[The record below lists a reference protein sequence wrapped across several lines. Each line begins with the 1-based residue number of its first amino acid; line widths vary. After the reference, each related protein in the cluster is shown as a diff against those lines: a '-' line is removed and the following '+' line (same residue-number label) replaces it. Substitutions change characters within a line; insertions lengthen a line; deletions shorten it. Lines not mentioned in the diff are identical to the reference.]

1 MMGIAEE
8 IKQITANL
16 PKDVRLIAVSKF
28 HPVEAMMEAYDAGQR
43 LFGENKVQE
52 MTTKHEAL
60 PADIQW
66 HFIGHLQTNKVKYI
80 APFVAMIHSID
91 SLHLLEEVNRQA
103 EKAGRVIDCLLQ
115 LHIADEETKFGMT
128 FDECRAFLQ
137 DGAWK
142 QLEHV
147 RICGLMGMG
156 TNTDDMEQVDREFG
170 FLQSFFQE
178 LKESWFKDEPAFKE
192 LSMGMTDDYPIAIR
206 RGSTLIRIGTRIFG
220 ERNYNK

>member
-1 MMGIAEE
+1 MGIAEE

-16 PKDVRLIAVSKF
+16 PEGVKLIAVSKF
-28 HPVEAMMEAYDAGQR
+28 HPVEAVMEAYDAGQR

-52 MTTKHEAL
+52 MTAKHEAL
-60 PADIQW
+60 PTDIQW

-91 SLHLLEEVNRQA
+91 SLHLLIEVNRQA
-103 EKAGRVIDCLLQ
+103 EKAGRIIDCLLQ
-115 LHIADEETKFGMT
+115 LHIAHEDTKFGMT

-137 DGAWK
+137 DRAWK
-142 QLEHV
+142 QLKHV

-156 TNTDDMEQVDREFG
+156 TNTDDMEQVDREFAS
-170 FLQSFFQE
+170 LQSFFQE
-178 LKESWFKDEPAFKE
+178 LKDSWFKDEPAFKE

-206 RGSTLIRIGTRIFG
+206 HGSTFIRIGTQIFG

>member
-1 MMGIAEE
+1 MSIAEE

-16 PKDVRLIAVSKF
+16 PEGVKLIAVSKF
-28 HPVEAMMEAYDAGQR
+28 HPVEAVMEAYDAGQR

-52 MTTKHEAL
+52 MTAKHEAL
-60 PADIQW
+60 PTDIQW

-91 SLHLLEEVNRQA
+91 SLHLLIEVNRQA
-103 EKAGRVIDCLLQ
+103 EKAGRIIDCLLQ
-115 LHIADEETKFGMT
+115 LHIAHEDTKFGMT

-137 DGAWK
+137 DRAWK
-142 QLEHV
+142 LLKHV

-156 TNTDDMEQVDREFG
+156 TNTDDMEQVDREFAS
-170 FLQSFFQE
+170 LQSFFQE
-178 LKESWFKDEPAFKE
+178 LKDSWFKDEPAFKE

-206 RGSTLIRIGTRIFG
+206 HGSTFIRIGTQIFG